1 MSPSKETNNFFC
13 KITILF
19 PYYSKPLNIWEG
31 KRTKSNNNDKFPLT
45 REEVVSDVR
54 LNETVGSSSRAIDR
68 SYGTSESTWVLTVR
82 ATAVIIEH
90 TLLRYLHYVTVAN
103 RTCAAVSSSCC
114 TLLFMFCLGRR
125 GHRPFTSHNS
135 LQNFV

>member
-1 MSPSKETNNFFC
+1 MRESN
-13 KITILF
+13 
-19 PYYSKPLNIWEG
+19 
-31 KRTKSNNNDKFPLT
+31 RTKPNDTDKFPLT
-45 REEVVSDVR
+45 REEVVSDVI
-54 LNETVGSSSRAIDR
+54 NETVGSSSRAIDR

-90 TLLRYLHYVTVAN
+90 SLLRYLHYATVA
-103 RTCAAVSSSCC
+103 TCAAVSSSCC

-135 LQNFV
+135 L